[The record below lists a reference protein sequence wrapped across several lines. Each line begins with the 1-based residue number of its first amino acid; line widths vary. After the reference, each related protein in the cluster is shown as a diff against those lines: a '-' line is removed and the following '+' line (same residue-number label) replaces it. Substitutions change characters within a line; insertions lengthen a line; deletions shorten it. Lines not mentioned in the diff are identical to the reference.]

1 MNFSAIA
8 EPELALLGD
17 SATRILSM
25 APLSMAPFASSMLV
39 AVSYIDGAGPR
50 QCYLVYEADSGT
62 YTSNLSDYLGGV
74 DVVEITAV
82 DVAWTAAAGVT
93 YALAYIDRT
102 ESAYLLTSSGN
113 RIAVVQNDQ
122 ILHQDIIEKSSGE
135 IANTG
140 VDRVLINAQGTEVSF
155 SSAANNLID
164 LDTND
169 LADVY
174 RINLNDNSIS
184 RVSQVTEDD
193 EGSEPSS
200 LLGISTADTETR
212 ILFETAATE
221 FSLSDTNEKNDLYL
235 ATLGAEAGVR
245 LISGNKTGEASSVVV
260 GQALLAGDSVVY
272 VSESD
277 ELLDDDNNQSK
288 DIFLQDIGSGAIQRL
303 TAGLDAQLGS
313 YNSVDYQL
321 LDLDSSVSQLM
332 FSSNY
337 STLSSD
343 AGLYQIYLM
352 DLETRAVEIL
362 SETPTGDAGNDSS
375 VVGIMDRVGSNYAYQ
390 TQATN
395 LAEEPGTVL
404 TTNIQ
409 PEVQLFDTAQRGL
422 TNLTLDLWKDGESL
436 NQGVSVDNSGLQI
449 AEVVEFD
456 EVRIEPPQA
465 YQQDINISD
474 AIGVLRHIVKLEN
487 FEDGTANYH
496 AADVNND
503 ENINISDAI
512 AILRDIVNLE
522 TIDTFDL
529 IDQQGARVT
538 RMDAG
543 VSGAPVEWTIVA
555 NGDVNLSG
563 SFEGGYVLQSDIV

>member
-113 RIAVVQNDQ
+113 RIAVVQDGQ

-362 SETPTGDAGNDSS
+362 SKTPKGDAGNDSS

-422 TNLTLDLWKDGESL
+422 TNLTLDLWQEGESL

-474 AIGVLRHIVKLEN
+474 AIDVLRHIVKLEN
-487 FEDGTANYH
+487 FDDGTANYH

-503 ENINISDAI
+503 GKIGISDAI

-563 SFEGGYVLQSDIV
+563 TFEEGYVLQSDIV